1 MGVLQQIVVHLDR
14 PGRNP
19 IELTPIE
26 KSIRWTTL
34 AVGGFGELSFSVA
47 GDMRRE
53 LDRLSI
59 ARAMIGPKLLCEA
72 RLEDRGLTLNAG
84 DVSTTVRC
92 FGLSRLLDDASAR
105 RFWIKRDVTI
115 ADATGGSTFFLDPA
129 YDISFG
135 RYDAAD
141 QSKLGFKVKGT
152 GRTTSADAF
161 AAAGAYVYPP
171 LGTTISRYR
180 IQVIRGGATA
190 NFTAGIQSSN
200 DNLTWATDATG
211 TGSAD
216 YNITAPARPNATSL
230 LLVGTTQA
238 VATILTTSDYFEF
251 FNIALL
257 GTSVSD
263 DVPRGFYAST
273 LLRDLLTFA
282 PGLQQGII
290 ERGDDFVIQSIDAS
304 IRRKVSD
311 IIKEVAGYYAREWG
325 VWEDG
330 RFDWKTPQ
338 LDQEQWVCTIA
349 DLAGLDLSESID
361 DVTRTTYLSYVDA
374 ASNQQREVSANATDP
389 RNPFAKTSTIRDQVI
404 NSGFPMTAASATQLA
419 QKLVTDQGGYVPIR
433 GRVTIPVDKVISNV
447 VVQDPMPALYIRGG
461 ENLRIADLPSTDPFG
476 AGRDGE
482 TLFHIISAEI
492 DTETGLITLDLEGL
506 TRRQDVILARLA
518 AATRTITG

>member
-47 GDMRRE
+47 GDRRAD

-72 RLEDRGLTLNAG
+72 RLEDRGLTLNSG
-84 DVSTTVRC
+84 DVATTVRC
-92 FGLSRLLDDASAR
+92 FGLRRQLDDASLR
-105 RFWIKRDVTI
+105 RFWLKRDLPVVPPT
-115 ADATGGSTFFLDPA
+115 ATTTGLDPA
-129 YDISFG
+129 YNASYGLYDPTNRTKFG
-135 RYDAAD
+135 MMVRGNGGTAAVG
-141 QSKLGFKVKGT
+141 KVNYGF
-152 GRTTSADAF
+152 
-161 AAAGAYVYPP
+161 VYAPE
-171 LGTTISRYR
+171 GMTITQYR
-180 IQVIRGGATA
+180 VQVIRNGVDGNPNYYIGTRDDA
-190 NFTAGIQSSN
+190 AGVSTHDVN
-200 DNLTWATDATG
+200 AG

-216 YNITAPARPNATSL
+216 YYISRPNGSNPTS
-230 LLVGTTQA
+230 VYFNVISTANAVIGTN
-238 VATILTTSDYFEF
+238 DWFEF
-251 FNIALL
+251 LNIALY
-257 GTSVSD
+257 GSTVAE
-263 DVPRGFYAST
+263 DVPRGYYGGT
-273 LLRDLLTFA
+273 LIRDLLSFC

-290 ERGDDFVIQSIDAS
+290 EAGSDFVLGSIDAS
-304 IRRKVSD
+304 TQRF
-311 IIKEVAGYYAREWG
+311 VASVLQEITAFYAREWG

-338 LDQEQWVCTIA
+338 LDQEQWTCTLA
-349 DLAGLDLSESID
+349 DLASLDLSESID
-361 DVTRTTYLSYVDA
+361 DVTKTTIISYTDA
-374 ASNQQREVSANATDP
+374 VTSLNRVASAAATDQ
-389 RNPFAKTSTIRDQVI
+389 RNPFVKTGVTRDQVVAP
-404 NSGFPMTAASATQLA
+404 GFPMTAASAAQLA
-419 QKLVTDQGGYVPIR
+419 AKLVKDQGGYVPVR

-492 DTETGLITLDLEGL
+492 DTDQGLITLDLEGL